1 MELILNIQN
10 NLLNIE
16 EILSQLPD
24 CGKEYDFLLLQ
35 CYCHIKN
42 EEIYFEIDKDIF
54 LHDIIYE
61 GTAFYDAV
69 KQYSFELQ
77 RGCILA
83 YKNKDYPILKMDDF
97 ADSFDDF
104 ETFEKQM
111 RILFQDRTHKPAF
124 LILFDSKK
132 AEIVS

>member
-1 MELILNIQN
+1 MELTLNTN
-10 NLLNIE
+10 NGLLNIE
-16 EILSQLPD
+16 NILSQLP
-24 CGKEYDFLLLQ
+24 GHGREYDFLLLQ

-42 EEIYFEIDKDIF
+42 EEIYFEIDKDIY
-54 LHDIIYE
+54 LHDVIYE

-83 YKNKDYPILKMDDF
+83 YQHKDYPILKMSDFMDSYDDF
-97 ADSFDDF
+97 PA
-104 ETFEKQM
+104 FEKQM
-111 RILFQDRTHKPAF
+111 RTLFLDQKHKPSF
-124 LILFDSKK
+124 LILFDSKE